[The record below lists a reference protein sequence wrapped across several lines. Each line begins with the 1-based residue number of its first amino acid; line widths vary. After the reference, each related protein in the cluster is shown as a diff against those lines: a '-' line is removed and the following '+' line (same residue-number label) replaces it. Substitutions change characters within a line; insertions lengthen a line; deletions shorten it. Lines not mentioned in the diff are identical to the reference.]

1 LTDKSLEKQ
10 RVAIIIAGMHRSG
23 TSALAGAIAKLGAA
37 LPSRLNGAAPGN
49 EFGHWEPMRL
59 VELNDALLAEGGTAW
74 DDWRAFDPQ
83 NLADRLGHFEDVITE
98 TIKTDF
104 GDAQLLV
111 LKDPRICRMI
121 PLYVRIFE
129 KLDVLPVFV
138 VPFRH
143 PTEVGQSL
151 NARDALSMPYAE
163 LVWARHVLDAERTT
177 RGSRRLF
184 LSYNTLMDDPVTAL
198 ALVADKLGVLWP
210 TSPAAAKRELEAFLL
225 PERRHHVGGDRGD
238 LGPSKCGAFV
248 RGIYGELLAL
258 ENNPS
263 DQEALVKMATLAARL
278 DSLDAATV
286 SGAAEKFDSE
296 DSRGFIRLMK
306 AMNSDS
312 LPAHAKAKYHAYRI
326 DREVRRI
333 ARQIAT
339 FLGATRD

>member
-1 LTDKSLEKQ
+1 MTDKFLEKQ
-10 RVAIIIAGMHRSG
+10 RVAIIVAGMHRSG

-49 EFGHWEPMRL
+49 ESGHWEPMRL

-83 NLADRLGHFEDVITE
+83 NLADRLGHFEGAITE
-98 TIKTDF
+98 AIRTDF

-121 PLYVRIFE
+121 PLYIRILE

-143 PTEVGQSL
+143 PIEVGRSL

-177 RGSRRLF
+177 RGSRRSF
-184 LSYNTLMDDPVTAL
+184 LSYNTLMDAPVAAL
-198 ALVADKLGVLWP
+198 AHVADRLGVLWP
-210 TSPAAAKRELEAFLL
+210 RPPEAAKRELEAFLL
-225 PERRHHVGGDRGD
+225 PGRRHHAGGERGE
-238 LGPSKCGAFV
+238 LGPGKSGAFV
-248 RGIYGELLAL
+248 SDIYGELLAL

-286 SGAAEKFDSE
+286 SGSDDKFDSD
-296 DSRGFIRLMK
+296 DSRGFMRMMK
-306 AMNSDS
+306 TMNSDG

-326 DREVRRI
+326 DREVRRLV
-333 ARQIAT
+333 RQIAT
-339 FLGATRD
+339 FFGNSRD